1 MTTKTWNFTLEGKP
15 HTLILEH
22 KWLSG
27 KRSVILDGQLL
38 ESIPPSLFASGSVH
52 EYEVDGHSLVAV
64 IQEKPASFAYDLLVD
79 GVSLDTGERGPQRV
93 GNTSLQGAI
102 ALAVM
107 IFFIGLGIS
116 IWQKISYDKRLA
128 IQEWPVVTGKITSL
142 GVDYHADTNDDD
154 TDDSYYHAIL
164 TVNYIVNDKEFMV
177 QLDDDQSYDSEGSA
191 MTAHLV
197 GESQDLY
204 VNPVAPQEAELFY
217 EKLEPN
223 GWIGTVL
230 LIMGMFTI
238 LPLIIVVAVWF
249 QTGR

>member
-116 IWQKISYDKRLA
+116 IWQCARKGCQAARGKRERA
-128 IQEWPVVTGKITSL
+128 ETSL
-142 GVDYHADTNDDD
+142 C
-154 TDDSYYHAIL
+154 
-164 TVNYIVNDKEFMV
+164 
-177 QLDDDQSYDSEGSA
+177 Q
-191 MTAHLV
+191 
-197 GESQDLY
+197 
-204 VNPVAPQEAELFY
+204 
-217 EKLEPN
+217 
-223 GWIGTVL
+223 
-230 LIMGMFTI
+230 
-238 LPLIIVVAVWF
+238 LPLIQAVRALAVKTAPSTF
-249 QTGR
+249 H